1 MKQNFQYFYFKA
13 NKLNNILFFVQ
24 HGDHNAKK
32 DRIRERGIIHVGAD
46 PAYHEPASWQ
56 VGREKWVE
64 RQDAEMD
71 IIKVS
76 IYKETKKLCL
86 FTKSCKIQISKE
98 DESSLYR
105 LLITKSKF
113 YFQEHIEQYNLK
125 VGKHGYE
132 TPFDTYQA

>member
-1 MKQNFQYFYFKA
+1 MNPKA
-13 NKLNNILFFVQ
+13 YGDLFRNAVILATGCFAAYYYTFRVTLGERFLDILL

-71 IIKVS
+71 IIK
-76 IYKETKKLCL
+76 
-86 FTKSCKIQISKE
+86 
-98 DESSLYR
+98 
-105 LLITKSKF
+105 
-113 YFQEHIEQYNLK
+113 EHIEQYNLK

>member
-1 MKQNFQYFYFKA
+1 M
-13 NKLNNILFFVQ
+13 FFVQ

-76 IYKETKKLCL
+76 TQQENKLC
-86 FTKSCKIQISKE
+86 FI
-98 DESSLYR
+98 
-105 LLITKSKF
+105 
-113 YFQEHIEQYNLK
+113 LK
-125 VGKHGYE
+125 VVRFK
-132 TPFDTYQA
+132 